1 MMNLMQYITPTLVFP
16 IVVLAAMFCLLSYYR
31 HAMSPREGT
40 LEWVTMASAAPR
52 PLSFPRRRFPM
63 RRKDALPL
71 LLLTAVYAFT
81 AFWNL
86 GSFTN
91 PQSFCQLSAGET
103 VTFTLAEPTAISRVM
118 YYTGLNTGSY
128 TLEASPDGE
137 TWYTLL
143 SYEDE
148 ANDVS
153 GLVWR
158 ENGDG
163 STLPAGLD
171 TANTSAA
178 LHQKYSDLFKWID
191 NDLLRTGEGPDPLSL
206 EVRMFRLTGNPDSG
220 DAWLELGELAL
231 YDADGAL
238 ITLRDIS
245 YTGEGASPLF
255 DEGETVPAMPT
266 WYNSSYFDE
275 IYHPRTAYEHIR
287 GIYPYE
293 ISHPPLGKLIIGLG
307 IRMFGLTPFGW
318 RFMGALFGVL
328 MVPLLYVFLKNLF
341 GKTVVAFCGTALFA
355 FDFMHLT
362 QTRIAT
368 IDTYGVFFI
377 LAMYYFM
384 YRYLTLPA
392 GTPFRKG
399 ALPLFLSGLMWGIG
413 AASKWTV
420 IYGAVGLALLY
431 FIGLYFKW
439 RDWPREEVAPRFG
452 PWLVKTLL
460 FSVLCFV
467 LIPAVIYTAS
477 YLPYAAAQGDTSLEN
492 LIKVM
497 WDNQV
502 YMLTYHEGVHTP
514 HPYSSRWYQWIVD
527 GRPILYYLDNQSG
540 AAQGLKCAFGAFSNP
555 IVCWGGL
562 LAMIA
567 CAAQSFRR
575 FRSKMLFF
583 LLSGLAAAGAVIGVD
598 GVLSAELDGLV
609 RLRNLC
615 LLAGGVLIYWLL
627 GYLASKSFPRYSS
640 KALFIL
646 IGYLSQL
653 VPWMF
658 IGRITFAYHYFP
670 SILFLVLAL
679 AYVFNDLV
687 GRRAPGWRAAV
698 YGTTGGA
705 VALYAAF
712 YPVLVGIMVPTWYT
726 TNFLRWI
733 PGAWPF

>member
-1 MMNLMQYITPTLVFP
+1 
-16 IVVLAAMFCLLSYYR
+16 
-31 HAMSPREGT
+31 
-40 LEWVTMASAAPR
+40 
-52 PLSFPRRRFPM
+52 
-63 RRKDALPL
+63 
-71 LLLTAVYAFT
+71 
-81 AFWNL
+81 
-86 GSFTN
+86 
-91 PQSFCQLSAGET
+91 
-103 VTFTLAEPTAISRVM
+103 
-118 YYTGLNTGSY
+118 
-128 TLEASPDGE
+128 
-137 TWYTLL
+137 
-143 SYEDE
+143 
-148 ANDVS
+148 
-153 GLVWR
+153 
-158 ENGDG
+158 
-163 STLPAGLD
+163 
-171 TANTSAA
+171 
-178 LHQKYSDLFKWID
+178 
-191 NDLLRTGEGPDPLSL
+191 
-206 EVRMFRLTGNPDSG
+206 
-220 DAWLELGELAL
+220 
-231 YDADGAL
+231 
-238 ITLRDIS
+238 
-245 YTGEGASPLF
+245 
-255 DEGETVPAMPT
+255 
-266 WYNSSYFDE
+266 
-275 IYHPRTAYEHIR
+275 
-287 GIYPYE
+287 
-293 ISHPPLGKLIIGLG
+293 
-307 IRMFGLTPFGW
+307 
-318 RFMGALFGVL
+318 
-328 MVPLLYVFLKNLF
+328 
-341 GKTVVAFCGTALFA
+341 
-355 FDFMHLT
+355 
-362 QTRIAT
+362 
-368 IDTYGVFFI
+368 
-377 LAMYYFM
+377 
-384 YRYLTLPA
+384 
-392 GTPFRKG
+392 
-399 ALPLFLSGLMWGIG
+399 
-413 AASKWTV
+413 
-420 IYGAVGLALLY
+420 
-431 FIGLYFKW
+431 
-439 RDWPREEVAPRFG
+439 
-452 PWLVKTLL
+452 
-460 FSVLCFV
+460 
-467 LIPAVIYTAS
+467 
-477 YLPYAAAQGDTSLEN
+477 
-492 LIKVM
+492 M

-687 GRRAPGWRAAV
+687 GRRAPGWRVAV

>member
-1 MMNLMQYITPTLVFP
+1 
-16 IVVLAAMFCLLSYYR
+16 
-31 HAMSPREGT
+31 MS
-40 LEWVTMASAAPR
+40 
-52 PLSFPRRRFPM
+52 
-63 RRKDALPL
+63 
-71 LLLTAVYAFT
+71 
-81 AFWNL
+81 
-86 GSFTN
+86 
-91 PQSFCQLSAGET
+91 
-103 VTFTLAEPTAISRVM
+103 
-118 YYTGLNTGSY
+118 
-128 TLEASPDGE
+128 
-137 TWYTLL
+137 
-143 SYEDE
+143 
-148 ANDVS
+148 
-153 GLVWR
+153 
-158 ENGDG
+158 
-163 STLPAGLD
+163 
-171 TANTSAA
+171 
-178 LHQKYSDLFKWID
+178 
-191 NDLLRTGEGPDPLSL
+191 
-206 EVRMFRLTGNPDSG
+206 
-220 DAWLELGELAL
+220 
-231 YDADGAL
+231 
-238 ITLRDIS
+238 
-245 YTGEGASPLF
+245 
-255 DEGETVPAMPT
+255 
-266 WYNSSYFDE
+266 
-275 IYHPRTAYEHIR
+275 
-287 GIYPYE
+287 
-293 ISHPPLGKLIIGLG
+293 LG
-307 IRMFGLTPFGW
+307 IQLFGLTPFGW

-439 RDWPREEVAPRFG
+439 RDWPQSEDAPRFA

-477 YLPYAAAQGDTSLEN
+477 YLPYAAAKGDTSLEN

-540 AAQGLKCAFGAFSNP
+540 ASQGLKCAFGAFSNP

-583 LLSGLAAAGAVIGVD
+583 LLSGLVAAGAVIGVD
-598 GVLSAELDGLV
+598 GVLSAELDNLV

-615 LLAGGVLIYWLL
+615 LLAGGVLIYWIL

-640 KALFIL
+640 KAMFIL

-687 GRRAPGWRAAV
+687 GRRAPGWRVAV